1 MLNIV
6 RRIRGANI
14 WKPQR
19 GITIPKL
26 QNKIML
32 KGLLANF
39 QIDIQ
44 RGRIA
49 FKPLTFD
56 WAKTMDLKTYK
67 IALFLRDLWIY
78 AAEKRKVV

>member
-56 WAKTMDLKTYK
+56 
-67 IALFLRDLWIY
+67 
-78 AAEKRKVV
+78 